1 MKVIIDTILWISF
14 LIGHQTQLVRR
25 MLTDMRFDVYVC
37 ARLIEEVIGVATRD
51 KIRKYVTQAD
61 IDDLLAII
69 NAFCQFAIIRIEAP
83 ATAIRDPKDLYL
95 LSLAETIGADY
106 IVSGDADLTDL
117 GQYHQTRIMNC
128 RLQGNDAILN
138 HPTINNN
145 ETRDERRERARL

>member
-1 MKVIIDTILWISF
+1 MHEKPVKIIIDTNLWISF

-37 ARLIEEVIGVATRD
+37 ARLVEEIRDVASRD
-51 KIRKYVTQAD
+51 KISKYVTPSD

-69 NAFCQFAIIRIEAP
+69 NAFCQFATISTEAP

-117 GQYHQTRIMNC
+117 GQYNQTRIMK
-128 RLQGNDAILN
+128 LADFKAMMQY
-138 HPTINNN
+138 
-145 ETRDERRERARL
+145 